1 MFEHESAELLPER
14 TALGGGWWD
23 GFGGG
28 WWGGFGGFDQNL
40 DVWQDVDVDVW
51 NGSFAGDVNVT
62 AFNNAS
68 IDQHSGW

>member
-1 MFEHESAELLPER
+1 MFEHLSIELLPER
-14 TALGGGWWD
+14 KAL
-23 GFGGG
+23 GGG
-28 WWGGFGGFDQNL
+28 WWGGFGDSFQSL

-68 IDQHSGW
+68 IDQNGF